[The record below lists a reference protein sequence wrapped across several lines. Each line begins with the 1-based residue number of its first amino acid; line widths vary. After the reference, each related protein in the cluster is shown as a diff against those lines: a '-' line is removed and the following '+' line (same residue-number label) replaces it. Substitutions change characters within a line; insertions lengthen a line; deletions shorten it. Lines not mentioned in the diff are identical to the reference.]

1 MGLSYASTVEVDD
14 FTSAKGKGYK
24 NNPQEIRLRDGK
36 TKGTKKETKEA
47 FIQRLPYKIESLIRE
62 KKIRVAKD
70 MLSNPGKFMGWDED
84 SECGSVPVPPPPP
97 LRDEVPEA
105 IVEEA

>member
-14 FTSAKGKGYK
+14 FTTAKGKKYENK
-24 NNPQEIRLRDGK
+24 KQEIRLRDGK
-36 TKGTKKETKEA
+36 TKETKEA

-97 LRDEVPEA
+97 LRAEVPEA